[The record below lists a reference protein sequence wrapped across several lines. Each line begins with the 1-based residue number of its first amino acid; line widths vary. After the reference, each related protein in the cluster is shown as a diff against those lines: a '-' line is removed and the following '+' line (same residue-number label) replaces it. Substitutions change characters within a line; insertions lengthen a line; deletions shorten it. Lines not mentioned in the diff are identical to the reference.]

1 MEAFLTKYPMLLK
14 YLQMVPDH
22 RRPQGRMYDLAHV
35 LLFSVLAIA
44 SDANSYR
51 EVASFMKIHFKKLK
65 KYFKIKWKKAPG
77 YTSIR
82 NIIQG
87 VDKQGLEKSFRM
99 YAKALHALLQM
110 EGYILV
116 GLDGKAVRGSF
127 DHFQDQ
133 KAIQILSA
141 FLSEPK
147 LILAHE
153 TIQEKTNEIPVA
165 QELFQAL
172 GLQNAIFTLDALHI
186 QKKP

>member
-1 MEAFLTKYPMLLK
+1 MLLK
-14 YLQMVPDH
+14 YLQSVPDH
-22 RRPQGRMYDLAHV
+22 RRGQGRMYDLAHI

-44 SDANSYR
+44 SGANSYR
-51 EVASFMKIHFKKLK
+51 EVESFIKIHFKTLK
-65 KYFKIKWKKAPG
+65 KHFKMKWKKAPG

-87 VDKQGLEKSFRM
+87 TNKKGLEKAFRG
-99 YAKALHALLQM
+99 YAKALHGLLSKG
-110 EGYILV
+110 GYV
-116 GLDGKAVRGSF
+116 FAGLDGKVVRGSF

-153 TIQEKTNEIPVA
+153 TIEEKTNEIPVA
-165 QELFQAL
+165 QELFEAL
-172 GLQNAIFTLDALHI
+172 GLKNVIFTLDALHI
-186 QKKP
+186 QKKH